1 MNPSSIVPKLHMPLW
16 LVVVIAVVLIVIIAT
31 VATLMLRKHRLHR
44 KGYYASSP
52 AVGSTALAYNSSRT
66 KDMEMARPLSVRF
79 SQTALLSQ
87 SVVDGIYLSSGSLL
101 GGSPTST
108 LNAVHVT
115 GIAAADPIVDRH
127 SFAVADDSGG
137 GAPIASSPTAAAAD
151 DASAVTVVAGVA
163 AAAAATTAAGYH
175 QRQSNADRMPMARS
189 SNISISRYSNSIG
202 LARSTSQRTCN
213 SLRTPTIVSVLHS
226 LASAQPLEKPPP
238 PPLEQPQPLRATLAS
253 VDQQLDKRHAMMDMT
268 LAFKLNKTQSPDPLL
283 PGVYSNHNNTAES
296 STLGR
301 PNPSN
306 NYTEGTGYTNE
317 GRTSFAEDTSSLSS
331 SMDDEPDFMT
341 TLRARGTSGNLGLN
355 LGSCTGFYAL
365 GTGVD
370 STGGGSGP
378 GGSGHGRI
386 YGGGLVSPA
395 TPMSSV
401 IRIEEQPL
409 GAIVTAT
416 VLSNA
421 LISDSTKERFLEMS
435 ASASSASTLATSNN
449 NNNNNTPLL
458 YMGPPPPQTFRE
470 AADLVDPSAST
481 AKPAKP
487 FTSSLPSTPALTSL
501 RRSASVTTH
510 HRHNIGMPV
519 IAPGTLNEKT
529 SLTRSTSRLYRN
541 GDGHVDL
548 DTLAPSTT
556 NERQSDLPLTTLTS
570 NPSTKTF
577 CSVSST
583 SSFTRPSAPSTP
595 SGTTPLDHSAL
606 FPVDAFATTDS
617 NGIRLPRG
625 TLTLSTTQSPSR
637 IPLAHSAS
645 TPRLG
650 SLLKETGRNQAMNSG
665 TSSPTLCDPLPQLS
679 IAPRSSSIAISAS
692 LCDQDDRDPSFS
704 DDESLPLGMI
714 SRAYSALIPAH
725 LDDNVV
731 VVGRS
736 KTGSKELPLHKS
748 LSRTASIRRKFS

>member
-253 VDQQLDKRHAMMDMT
+253 VDQQLGLRQYRGGSVDGYSSSSGSNNNINSSSDGNNNKNNKNDIKDKRHAMMDMT

-481 AKPAKP
+481 AKPAKTIYFFIAFHTCIDFSKTICLGDNP
-487 FTSSLPSTPALTSL
+487 PST
-501 RRSASVTTH
+501 
-510 HRHNIGMPV
+510 
-519 IAPGTLNEKT
+519 
-529 SLTRSTSRLYRN
+529 
-541 GDGHVDL
+541 
-548 DTLAPSTT
+548 
-556 NERQSDLPLTTLTS
+556 
-570 NPSTKTF
+570 
-577 CSVSST
+577 
-583 SSFTRPSAPSTP
+583 
-595 SGTTPLDHSAL
+595 
-606 FPVDAFATTDS
+606 
-617 NGIRLPRG
+617 
-625 TLTLSTTQSPSR
+625 
-637 IPLAHSAS
+637 
-645 TPRLG
+645 
-650 SLLKETGRNQAMNSG
+650 
-665 TSSPTLCDPLPQLS
+665 
-679 IAPRSSSIAISAS
+679 
-692 LCDQDDRDPSFS
+692 
-704 DDESLPLGMI
+704 
-714 SRAYSALIPAH
+714 
-725 LDDNVV
+725 
-731 VVGRS
+731 
-736 KTGSKELPLHKS
+736 
-748 LSRTASIRRKFS
+748 